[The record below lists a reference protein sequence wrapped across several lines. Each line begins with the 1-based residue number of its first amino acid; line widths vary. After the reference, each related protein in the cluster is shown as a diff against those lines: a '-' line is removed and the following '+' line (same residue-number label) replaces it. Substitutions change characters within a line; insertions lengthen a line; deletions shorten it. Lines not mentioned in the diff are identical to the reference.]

1 MKFKEF
7 IDVIVEAQERHAAM
21 AFGRLQPPTTGH
33 AKLVDKVK
41 SVAARYK
48 ATHHVV
54 LSHTNDAKSNPLTA
68 AQKVKHAKRFFPRT
82 NITTSSRE
90 HPTFLHQARKLHK
103 AGNTHLH
110 MIAGGDRIPE
120 FKRLLNK
127 YNGTHKGAMFNF
139 KQIKLHN
146 AGARDPDAKGTAG
159 MSASKLRGHATAGNY
174 NKFRQGVPKHVTDQ
188 HAREL
193 YKDLRSGMR
202 VREDIDTKFEQ
213 ILIEGVHDKA
223 IFKAMFLAGGPGS
236 GKDYVLSNT
245 LDGLGLTE
253 INSDKAFEY
262 LLDKN
267 NMSKIMSDKI
277 SEKGKRDAV
286 RGKAKSI
293 TELKQ
298 KLALM
303 GRNGLIINGTGEDV
317 EKISRIK
324 DALEKL
330 GYTSAMVMVNT
341 EDNISAERNI
351 ERGQSG
357 GRTVP
362 EEVRKAKW
370 EHVQRSRPKLAE
382 MFGQNYVEFD
392 NSLDL
397 RKSSPDDVKRKK
409 DEMQEIFKF
418 ASNFIEQKPENEVA
432 QSWIAGELQGKDT
445 SHTLTK
451 VPDSGKHPH
460 PNSKAKEE
468 AGRLGLDYYGF
479 GRYGTDN
486 KVSHR
491 VVHDTLVPVTTD
503 NKQPSVQE
511 ELNASFEDMFTE
523 KVESKRMTKYLMQ
536 NGKRK
541 VFVVRAAAAR
551 EAHKIQGKVHLNDKG
566 PGYCVELKESVAPG
580 FPEAGM
586 SLGHTAAPES
596 WGKDPNMSFN
606 SNFGPK
612 KRIPQGKIN
621 KTKDEAFPDD
631 VAKDKQGMQGDVK
644 IAKPKKPFTVSADGN
659 KIDPVSQEGT
669 ADGIESIS
677 ANNNQKLHNQGIR
690 LATWK
695 ARNALGNFKGITSM
709 GGGGIG

>member
-7 IDVIVEAQERHAAM
+7 VDVIVEANERHAAM

-48 ATHHVV
+48 ASHHVV
-54 LSHTNDAKSNPLTA
+54 LSHSNDAKSNPLSA
-68 AQKVKHAKRFFPRT
+68 AQKVKHAKRFFPKT

-90 HPTFLHQARKLHK
+90 HPTFLHQAKKLHQ

-120 FKRLLNK
+120 FKKLLNK

-174 NKFRQGVPKHVTDQ
+174 NKFRQGVPKHVSNQ

-202 VREDIDTKFEQ
+202 VREDINSKFEQ
-213 ILIEGVHDKA
+213 ILVEGVHDKG
-223 IFKAMFLAGGPGS
+223 IFKAVFLAGGPGS

-267 NMSKIMSDKI
+267 NMSKIMAA
-277 SEKGKRDAV
+277 SEKGKRDVV
-286 RGKAKSI
+286 RNKAKSI

-303 GRNGLIINGTGEDV
+303 GRNGLIVNGTGEDV

-324 DALEKL
+324 EALEKL

-341 EDNISAERNI
+341 EDNISAERNV
-351 ERGQSG
+351 ERGQKG

-362 EEVRKAKW
+362 EEIRKAKW
-370 EHVQRSRPKLAE
+370 DHVQRSRPKLAE

-409 DEMQEIFKF
+409 DEMNEIFKF
-418 ASNFIEQKPENEVA
+418 ATNFIEQKPDSEIA
-432 QSWIAGELQGKDT
+432 QSWIAGELEGKDS

-460 PNSKAKEE
+460 PDSKAKEE

-491 VVHDTLVPVTTD
+491 VVHDTLVPVTAD
-503 NKQPSVQE
+503 GKEPKVQE
-511 ELNASFEDMFTE
+511 DINIDTSFEEMLE
-523 KVESKRMTKYLMQ
+523 EA
-536 NGKRK
+536 
-541 VFVVRAAAAR
+541 VV
-551 EAHKIQGKVHLNDKG
+551 
-566 PGYCVELKESVAPG
+566 PG

-596 WGKDPNMSFN
+596 WGKDSNMSFN
-606 SNFGPK
+606 SNFGFK
-612 KRIPQGKIN
+612 KKIPQSKY
-621 KTKDEAFPDD
+621 KAKKEAFPDD
-631 VAKDKQGMQGDVK
+631 VANDVK
-644 IAKPKKPFTVSADGN
+644 QHSDVRIIKPKKPYTVSADGN
-659 KIDPVSQEGT
+659 KVDPVSQEGT

-695 ARNALGNFKGITSM
+695 ARNALGNFKGITNM

>member
-7 IDVIVEAQERHAAM
+7 VDVIVEANERHAAM

-48 ATHHVV
+48 ASHHVV
-54 LSHTNDAKSNPLTA
+54 LSHSNDAKSNPLSA
-68 AQKVKHAKRFFPRT
+68 AQKVKHAKRFFPKT

-120 FKRLLNK
+120 FKKLLNK

-146 AGARDPDAKGTAG
+146 AGARNPNAKGTAG

-174 NKFRQGVPKHVTDQ
+174 NKFRQGVPKHVSDQ

-202 VREDIDTKFEQ
+202 VREDINSKFEQ
-213 ILIEGVHDKA
+213 ILVEGVHDKG
-223 IFKAMFLAGGPGS
+223 IFKAVFLAGGPGS

-277 SEKGKRDAV
+277 TEKSKRDAV

-324 DALEKL
+324 EALEKL

-341 EDNISAERNI
+341 EDNISAERNV
-351 ERGQSG
+351 ERGQKG

-362 EEVRKAKW
+362 EDVRKAKW
-370 EHVQRSRPKLAE
+370 DHVQRSRPKLAE

-409 DEMQEIFKF
+409 DEMNEIFKF
-418 ASNFIEQKPENEVA
+418 ATNFIEQKPDSEIA
-432 QSWIAGELQGKDT
+432 QSWIAGELQGKDS

-460 PNSKAKEE
+460 PESKAKEE

-479 GRYGTDN
+479 GRYGKDN
-486 KVSHR
+486 AVSHR
-491 VVHDTLVPVTTD
+491 VVHDTLVPVTSD
-503 NKQPSVQE
+503 GKEPKVQE
-511 ELNASFEDMFTE
+511 DINIDTSFEEMLE
-523 KVESKRMTKYLMQ
+523 EA
-536 NGKRK
+536 
-541 VFVVRAAAAR
+541 VV
-551 EAHKIQGKVHLNDKG
+551 
-566 PGYCVELKESVAPG
+566 PG

-596 WGKDPNMSFN
+596 WGKDSNMSFN
-606 SNFGPK
+606 SNFGFK
-612 KRIPQGKIN
+612 KKIPQSKY
-621 KTKDEAFPDD
+621 KAKKEAFPDD
-631 VAKDKQGMQGDVK
+631 VANDVK
-644 IAKPKKPFTVSADGN
+644 QHSDVRIIKPKKPYTVSADGN
-659 KIDPVSQEGT
+659 KVDPVSQEGT

-695 ARNALGNFKGITSM
+695 ARNAIGNFKGITNM

>member
-7 IDVIVEAQERHAAM
+7 VDVIVEAQERHAAM

-41 SVAARYK
+41 SVAAKYK
-48 ATHHVV
+48 ASHHVV

-68 AQKVKHAKRFFPRT
+68 AQKVKHAKRFFPNT

-90 HPTFLHQARKLHK
+90 HPTFLHQAKKLYQ

-120 FKRLLNK
+120 FKSLLNK
-127 YNGTHKGAMFNF
+127 YNGTHKGAMFNY
-139 KQIKLHN
+139 KSIKLHN

-159 MSASKLRGHATAGNY
+159 MSASKLRGHATSGNY
-174 NKFRQGVPKHVTDQ
+174 NKFKQGIPKHVPNH

-193 YKDLRSGMR
+193 YNDLRSGMR
-202 VREDIDTKFEQ
+202 IREDINSEFEQ
-213 ILIEGVHDKA
+213 ILTEGVNDKGIFKA
-223 IFKAMFLAGGPGS
+223 IFLSGGPGS

-267 NMSKIMSDKI
+267 NISKIMSDKVTDK
-277 SEKGKRDAV
+277 EKRDVV
-286 RGKAKSI
+286 RSKAKSI
-293 TELKQ
+293 TEIKQ
-298 KLALM
+298 RLALM
-303 GRNGLIINGTGEDV
+303 GRNGLIVNGTGEDV
-317 EKISRIK
+317 EKITRIK
-324 DALEKL
+324 DALENL

-341 EDNISAERNI
+341 EDTISAERNI
-351 ERGQSG
+351 ERGQNG

-362 EEVRKAKW
+362 EDVRKAKW
-370 EHVQRSRPKLAE
+370 EHVQRSRPKFAE

-409 DEMQEIFKF
+409 DEMTQIFKF
-418 ASNFIEQKPENEVA
+418 ASNFIEQKPDNEIA
-432 QSWIAGELQGKDT
+432 QSWIAGELQGKDST
-445 SHTLTK
+445 HSLTK
-451 VPDSGKHPH
+451 MPDSGKNPH

-479 GRYGTDN
+479 GRYGKDN
-486 KVSHR
+486 KVTHR
-491 VVHDTLVPVTTD
+491 VVHDTLVPVTAD
-503 NKQPSVQE
+503 GKEPKVQE
-511 ELNASFEDMFTE
+511 DINIDTSFEYMLE
-523 KVESKRMTKYLMQ
+523 
-536 NGKRK
+536 
-541 VFVVRAAAAR
+541 
-551 EAHKIQGKVHLNDKG
+551 
-566 PGYCVELKESVAPG
+566 ESVAPG

-612 KRIPQGKIN
+612 KRIPQSKY
-621 KTKDEAFPDD
+621 KAKKEAFPDD
-631 VAKDKQGMQGDVK
+631 EANDVK
-644 IAKPKKPFTVSADGN
+644 QHSDVRIIKPKKPYTVSADGN

-695 ARNALGNFKGITSM
+695 ARNAIGNFKGITNMS
-709 GGGGIG
+709 GGGI

>member
-7 IDVIVEAQERHAAM
+7 VDVIVEANERHAAM

-48 ATHHVV
+48 ASHHVV
-54 LSHTNDAKSNPLTA
+54 LSHSNDAKSNPLSA
-68 AQKVKHAKRFFPRT
+68 AQKVKHAKRFFPKT

-120 FKRLLNK
+120 FKKLLNK

-146 AGARDPDAKGTAG
+146 AGARNPNAKGTAG
-159 MSASKLRGHATAGNY
+159 MSASKLRGHATTGNY
-174 NKFRQGVPKHVTDQ
+174 NKFRQGVPKHVSDQ

-202 VREDIDTKFEQ
+202 VREDINSKFEQ
-213 ILIEGVHDKA
+213 ILIEGVHDKG
-223 IFKAMFLAGGPGS
+223 IFKAVFLAGGPGS

-277 SEKGKRDAV
+277 TEKSKRDAV

-324 DALEKL
+324 EALEKL

-341 EDNISAERNI
+341 EDNISAERNV
-351 ERGQSG
+351 ERGQKG

-362 EEVRKAKW
+362 EDVRKAKW
-370 EHVQRSRPKLAE
+370 DHVQRSRPKLAE

-409 DEMQEIFKF
+409 DEMTEIFKF
-418 ASNFIEQKPENEVA
+418 ATNFIEQKPDTEIA
-432 QSWIAGELQGKDT
+432 QSWIAGELQGKDS

-460 PNSKAKEE
+460 PESKAKEE

-479 GRYGTDN
+479 GRYGKDN
-486 KVSHR
+486 AVSHR
-491 VVHDTLVPVTTD
+491 VVHDTLVPVTSD
-503 NKQPSVQE
+503 GKEPKVQE
-511 ELNASFEDMFTE
+511 NINIDTSFEDMLE
-523 KVESKRMTKYLMQ
+523 
-536 NGKRK
+536 
-541 VFVVRAAAAR
+541 
-551 EAHKIQGKVHLNDKG
+551 
-566 PGYCVELKESVAPG
+566 ESVAPG

-596 WGKDPNMSFN
+596 YGKDPNMSFN

-612 KRIPQGKIN
+612 KRIPQSKY
-621 KTKDEAFPDD
+621 KAKKEAFPDD
-631 VAKDKQGMQGDVK
+631 EANDVK
-644 IAKPKKPFTVSADGN
+644 QHSDVRIIKPKKPYTVSADGN

-695 ARNALGNFKGITSM
+695 ARNSIGNFKGITNMS
-709 GGGGIG
+709 GGGI

>member
-7 IDVIVEAQERHAAM
+7 VDVIVEAQERHAAM

-41 SVAARYK
+41 SVAAKYK
-48 ATHHVV
+48 ASHHVV

-68 AQKVKHAKRFFPRT
+68 AQKVKHAKRFFPNT

-90 HPTFLHQARKLHK
+90 HPTFLHQAKKLYQ

-120 FKRLLNK
+120 FKSLLNK
-127 YNGTHKGAMFNF
+127 YNGTHKGAMFNY
-139 KQIKLHN
+139 KSIKLHN

-159 MSASKLRGHATAGNY
+159 MSASKLRGHATSGNY
-174 NKFRQGVPKHVTDQ
+174 NKFKQGIPKHVPNH

-193 YKDLRSGMR
+193 YNDLRSGMR
-202 VREDIDTKFEQ
+202 IREDINSEFEQ
-213 ILIEGVHDKA
+213 ILTEGVNDKGIFKA
-223 IFKAMFLAGGPGS
+223 IFLSGGPGS

-267 NMSKIMSDKI
+267 NISKIMSDKVTDK
-277 SEKGKRDAV
+277 EKRDVV
-286 RGKAKSI
+286 RSKAKSI
-293 TELKQ
+293 TEIKQ
-298 KLALM
+298 RLALM
-303 GRNGLIINGTGEDV
+303 GRNGLIVNGTGEDV
-317 EKISRIK
+317 EKITRIK
-324 DALEKL
+324 DALENL

-341 EDNISAERNI
+341 EDTISAERNI
-351 ERGQSG
+351 ERGQNG

-362 EEVRKAKW
+362 EDVRKAKW
-370 EHVQRSRPKLAE
+370 EHVQRSRPKFAE

-409 DEMQEIFKF
+409 DEMTQIFKF
-418 ASNFIEQKPENEVA
+418 ASNFIEQKPDNEIA
-432 QSWIAGELQGKDT
+432 QSWIAGELQGKDST
-445 SHTLTK
+445 HSLTK
-451 VPDSGKHPH
+451 MPDSGKNPH

-479 GRYGTDN
+479 GRYGKDS
-486 KVSHR
+486 KVTHR
-491 VVHDTLVPVTTD
+491 VVHDTLVPVTAD
-503 NKQPSVQE
+503 GKEPKVQE
-511 ELNASFEDMFTE
+511 DINIDTSFEYMLE
-523 KVESKRMTKYLMQ
+523 
-536 NGKRK
+536 
-541 VFVVRAAAAR
+541 
-551 EAHKIQGKVHLNDKG
+551 
-566 PGYCVELKESVAPG
+566 ESVAPG

-612 KRIPQGKIN
+612 KRIPQSKY
-621 KTKDEAFPDD
+621 KAKKEAFPDD
-631 VAKDKQGMQGDVK
+631 EANDVK
-644 IAKPKKPFTVSADGN
+644 QHSDVRIIKPKKPYTVSADGN

-695 ARNALGNFKGITSM
+695 ARNAIGNFKGITNMS
-709 GGGGIG
+709 GGGI

>member
-7 IDVIVEAQERHAAM
+7 VDVIVEAQERHAAM

-41 SVAARYK
+41 SVAAKYK
-48 ATHHVV
+48 ASHHVV

-68 AQKVKHAKRFFPRT
+68 AQKVKHAKRFFPNT

-90 HPTFLHQARKLHK
+90 HPTFLHQAKKLYQ

-120 FKRLLNK
+120 FKSLLNK
-127 YNGTHKGAMFNF
+127 YNGTHKGAMFNY
-139 KQIKLHN
+139 KSIKLHN

-159 MSASKLRGHATAGNY
+159 MSASKLRGHATSGNY
-174 NKFRQGVPKHVTDQ
+174 NKFKQGIPKHVPNH

-193 YKDLRSGMR
+193 YNDLRSGMR
-202 VREDIDTKFEQ
+202 IREDINSEFEQ
-213 ILIEGVHDKA
+213 ILTEGVNDKG
-223 IFKAMFLAGGPGS
+223 IFKAIFLAGGPGS

-267 NMSKIMSDKI
+267 NISKIMSDKVTDK
-277 SEKGKRDAV
+277 EKRDVV
-286 RGKAKSI
+286 RSKAKSI
-293 TELKQ
+293 TEIKQ
-298 KLALM
+298 RLALM
-303 GRNGLIINGTGEDV
+303 GRNGLIVNGTGEDV
-317 EKISRIK
+317 EKITRIK
-324 DALEKL
+324 DALENL

-341 EDNISAERNI
+341 EDTISAERNI
-351 ERGQSG
+351 ERGQNG

-362 EEVRKAKW
+362 EDVRKAKW
-370 EHVQRSRPKLAE
+370 EHVQRSRPKFAE

-409 DEMQEIFKF
+409 DEMTQIFKF
-418 ASNFIEQKPENEVA
+418 ASNFIEQKPDNEIA
-432 QSWIAGELQGKDT
+432 QSWIAGELQGKDST
-445 SHTLTK
+445 HSLTK
-451 VPDSGKHPH
+451 MPDSGKNPH

-479 GRYGTDN
+479 GRYGKDN
-486 KVSHR
+486 KVTHR
-491 VVHDTLVPVTTD
+491 VVHDTLVPVTAD
-503 NKQPSVQE
+503 GKEPKVQE
-511 ELNASFEDMFTE
+511 DINIDTSFEYMLE
-523 KVESKRMTKYLMQ
+523 
-536 NGKRK
+536 
-541 VFVVRAAAAR
+541 
-551 EAHKIQGKVHLNDKG
+551 
-566 PGYCVELKESVAPG
+566 ESVAPG

-612 KRIPQGKIN
+612 KRIPQSKY
-621 KTKDEAFPDD
+621 KAKKEAFPDD
-631 VAKDKQGMQGDVK
+631 EANDVK
-644 IAKPKKPFTVSADGN
+644 QHSDVRIIKPKKPYTVSADGN

-695 ARNALGNFKGITSM
+695 ARNAIGNFKGITNMS
-709 GGGGIG
+709 GGGI